1 MRVLDIIYVLAIFN
15 VFYLTP
21 LSIYANIIML
31 VPILI
36 GITKLRWGYYR
47 SNFFIKILIAI
58 ISLNVVAIFFV
69 SKGSILDCLIGMQS
83 LLAGFAS
90 LYFWHK
96 YRSNASSFQRI
107 ILQASAI
114 YIFILSVLVITDI
127 KYIYTSPLSN
137 SVIEYSQSKL
147 SRDMLYF
154 LFMYFLSK
162 ISIGKSPLLFSIGFI
177 ALIIVSQYR
186 DIQRGDI
193 IVLIPFIF
201 WTLYKV
207 FGQTLGVVFV
217 CLSGIIALFVILGP
231 TGVNL
236 PTKFSEIGLLFDSS
250 QHSKIEDP
258 SLFVRLKEI
267 EFAVHSME
275 NHPFIGHGFLR
286 GSTLNQLTGEY
297 FYPSDIGIWGVYYR
311 LGLLCVPLYLI
322 VVRHTMRLRLLVGVT
337 NPYFMFALFYLL
349 YTVKDGSFFNY
360 IGPFG
365 VIYACANCSDD
376 GSLRPRKN
384 VN

>member
-21 LSIYANIIML
+21 LSIYTSIIML

-36 GITKLRWGYYR
+36 GITKLRWQYFR
-47 SNFFIKILIAI
+47 SNFYTKILLAI
-58 ISLNVVAIFFV
+58 ISLNVVAVVFV
-69 SKGSILDCLIGMQS
+69 SKGSILDCLIGMQN

-114 YIFILSVLVITDI
+114 FLFILAVLVITDF
-127 KYIYTSPLSN
+127 KYIYTSPLSK

-154 LFMYFLSK
+154 LFMYFLSR
-162 ISIGKSPLLFSIGFI
+162 IAIGKSPLLYSIGFI

-193 IVLIPFIF
+193 IVLIPFVF
-201 WTLYKV
+201 WTLYKF
-207 FGQTLGVVFV
+207 FGQTRGMVFVGLSGVV
-217 CLSGIIALFVILGP
+217 ALFVVLGP
-231 TGVNL
+231 TQFNL
-236 PTKFSEIGLLFDSS
+236 PTKFSEIGLLFDSA

-267 EFAVHSME
+267 EFAVQSME

-286 GSTLNQLTGEY
+286 GSALNQLTDEY
-297 FYPSDIGIWGVYYR
+297 FYPADIGLWGVYYR

-322 VVRHTMRLRLLVGVT
+322 VVRHTLRLRLLVGVT

-349 YTVKDGSFFNY
+349 YSVKDGSFFNS

-365 VIYACANCSDD
+365 LIYASMNCSDY
-376 GSLRPRKN
+376 GSLRPIKN
-384 VN
+384 IN